1 MPPKLLHDLT
11 HPLAEIEAMIRATPV
26 EARGQLRADLQSLCN
41 RLDREG
47 YDMPERLANLNRML
61 ADAAVEAQF
70 DNLPV

>member
-1 MPPKLLHDLT
+1 MPHKLPHDLT

-26 EARGQLRADLQSLCN
+26 AERNQLQADLQTLCN

-47 YDMPERLANLNRML
+47 YVLPERLANLNRML
-61 ADAAVEAQF
+61 IDDKVEAQF